1 MPVHHHHHHHHIT
14 PPPPPP
20 LFGSFISEAQQ
31 VHTTHTHTQ
40 LIHYQHYCCCM
51 GVFNT
56 TYSSH
61 QPKKNRKER
70 WGWEGWL
77 ITYWLCC
84 AAQQNKTK
92 NSKTI
97 WENLQ
102 LKQTNGWLENKE
114 RVESEIKRAFFTTTV
129 IRQLWVPYWGLQP
142 TFASIVCMYVC
153 MYVCMC
159 VCVCF
164 SQIFLEGLT

>member
-1 MPVHHHHHHHHIT
+1 
-14 PPPPPP
+14 
-20 LFGSFISEAQQ
+20 
-31 VHTTHTHTQ
+31 
-40 LIHYQHYCCCM
+40 
-51 GVFNT
+51 
-56 TYSSH
+56 
-61 QPKKNRKER
+61 
-70 WGWEGWL
+70 
-77 ITYWLCC
+77 
-84 AAQQNKTK
+84 
-92 NSKTI
+92 
-97 WENLQ
+97 